1 LHIYFK
7 NAPEGAVIILH
18 GCGHNPTGVD
28 PSKEEWMKI
37 ANVIKVTSK
46 NFYQFTFDQRH
57 YIIYSKNAFYS

>member
-37 ANVIKVTSK
+37 ANVIKVLLKFVNISSVC
-46 NFYQFTFDQRH
+46 
-57 YIIYSKNAFYS
+57 I